1 MYDFYYTKLLNDPSK
16 FEPRAGNRWVEVWEP
31 DDGGGLVLLDRE
43 IAESEITTKIAAH
56 ASLQSD
62 KAVDKDF
69 SNHRLRLQL
78 LIGSPEQ
85 HKSDAQILP
94 LPISQNTFE
103 AVRTTWN
110 LPTELLR
117 MMLSTLPIATE
128 FQTQALT
135 GELITGL
142 MARSA
147 RSRDWN
153 FCLGLVYNEDTKVI
167 SGIVNGMQADETT
180 LMLKCIQEST
190 NYLQDSMLLPVF
202 LLELKVHYFAV
213 LLESRAQGIEELE
226 YRTGMRHGF
235 STNPSRNAARDRARE
250 RLLKELNFDEITQ
263 KLTGVTGTLSFCDM
277 TFASSLRAL
286 EIVCTV
292 RNRLN
297 HKRLEGSGLTVQNGL
312 DTRISYL
319 RELIVGAQLHGQ
331 VLSARTRAQVQ
342 TVRASTSSCACQ
354 VADPS
359 LQVYSMIG
367 QKDNNL
373 NIETAATSQMIARTG
388 LVHSNAMRDMAEDS
402 RNVAILTRKD
412 STDMRIIAVVTLLFL
427 PGTFM
432 ATLFSSGFF
441 MFLPRDSDQVVS
453 KWIWLYFALTG
464 ACTFVVFLAWYLSS
478 KRQNKEM
485 LIVMNG
491 DKRPSVPAN
500 VSLEPEHRVATMI
513 TTPPALSTLW
523 MERSRSTGDID
534 PFVSLGSS
542 SDPVK

>member
-1 MYDFYYTKLLNDPSK
+1 
-16 FEPRAGNRWVEVWEP
+16 
-31 DDGGGLVLLDRE
+31 
-43 IAESEITTKIAAH
+43 
-56 ASLQSD
+56 
-62 KAVDKDF
+62 
-69 SNHRLRLQL
+69 
-78 LIGSPEQ
+78 
-85 HKSDAQILP
+85 
-94 LPISQNTFE
+94 
-103 AVRTTWN
+103 
-110 LPTELLR
+110 
-117 MMLSTLPIATE
+117 
-128 FQTQALT
+128 
-135 GELITGL
+135 
-142 MARSA
+142 
-147 RSRDWN
+147 
-153 FCLGLVYNEDTKVI
+153 
-167 SGIVNGMQADETT
+167 
-180 LMLKCIQEST
+180 
-190 NYLQDSMLLPVF
+190 
-202 LLELKVHYFAV
+202 
-213 LLESRAQGIEELE
+213 
-226 YRTGMRHGF
+226 
-235 STNPSRNAARDRARE
+235 
-250 RLLKELNFDEITQ
+250 
-263 KLTGVTGTLSFCDM
+263 M

-297 HKRLEGSGLTVQNGL
+297 HKRLEGSGLNVQSGL

-427 PGTFM
+427 PGTFSSTQPLTYRDHKM

-500 VSLEPEHRVATMI
+500 VSLESEHGVATM
-513 TTPPALSTLW
+513 TMTPPALSTLW
-523 MERSRSTGDID
+523 MDRSRSTGDID

>member
-43 IAESEITTKIAAH
+43 IAESEITTKIATS

-62 KAVDKDF
+62 KAVDNDL
-69 SNHRLRLQL
+69 SNRRLRLQL

-128 FQTQALT
+128 FQTQTLT

-190 NYLQDSMLLPVF
+190 NYLQDPMLLPVF

-263 KLTGVTGTLSFCDM
+263 KVPPICQS
-277 TFASSLRAL
+277 RQ
-286 EIVCTV
+286 
-292 RNRLN
+292 
-297 HKRLEGSGLTVQNGL
+297 EG
-312 DTRISYL
+312 
-319 RELIVGAQLHGQ
+319 
-331 VLSARTRAQVQ
+331 
-342 TVRASTSSCACQ
+342 
-354 VADPS
+354 
-359 LQVYSMIG
+359 
-367 QKDNNL
+367 
-373 NIETAATSQMIARTG
+373 
-388 LVHSNAMRDMAEDS
+388 
-402 RNVAILTRKD
+402 
-412 STDMRIIAVVTLLFL
+412 
-427 PGTFM
+427 
-432 ATLFSSGFF
+432 
-441 MFLPRDSDQVVS
+441 
-453 KWIWLYFALTG
+453 
-464 ACTFVVFLAWYLSS
+464 
-478 KRQNKEM
+478 
-485 LIVMNG
+485 
-491 DKRPSVPAN
+491 
-500 VSLEPEHRVATMI
+500 
-513 TTPPALSTLW
+513 
-523 MERSRSTGDID
+523 
-534 PFVSLGSS
+534 
-542 SDPVK
+542 

>member
-43 IAESEITTKIAAH
+43 IAESEITTKIATS

-62 KAVDKDF
+62 KAVDNDL
-69 SNHRLRLQL
+69 SNRRLRLQL

-128 FQTQALT
+128 FQTQTLT

-190 NYLQDSMLLPVF
+190 NYLQDPMLLPVF

-297 HKRLEGSGLTVQNGL
+297 HKRLEGSGLNVQSGL

-342 TVRASTSSCACQ
+342 T
-354 VADPS
+354 
-359 LQVYSMIG
+359 VYSMIG

-427 PGTFM
+427 PGTFSSTQPLTYRDHKM

-500 VSLEPEHRVATMI
+500 VSLESEHGVATM
-513 TTPPALSTLW
+513 TMTPPALSTLW
-523 MERSRSTGDID
+523 MDRSRSTGDID